1 MSQSVLS
8 AGLALH
14 PLLLGATSKKSSSSG
29 ATTLIFL
36 VLILAAGYFL
46 LIRPQ
51 RQRAR
56 RQQQTQ
62 QDIGV
67 GDEVMLTS
75 GIIGTVTG
83 FEGDRA
89 TVEISDGVEI
99 EVLRRAIAQRVTVPD
114 APVVETD
121 AEEVGPDPAGSGEDE
136 YDHASDE
143 PHTAT
148 AGYGGIPHGLP
159 VDDGAADGDDSA
171 APGDEPG
178 GEAAAGGTAGGAVT
192 GSTSGGEATE
202 DVPRVPGGGLG
213 GPTQP
218 DGRAGKE

>member
-1 MSQSVLS
+1 MSHSLMS
-8 AGLALH
+8 ASLGLH
-14 PLLLGATSKKSSSSG
+14 PLLAGVASKKTTSSSG

-36 VLILAAGYFL
+36 VLILAVGYFL

-62 QDIGV
+62 QQIGV

-89 TVEISDGVEI
+89 TVEISDGIEI
-99 EVLRRAIAQRVTVPD
+99 EVVRRAIAQRI
-114 APVVETD
+114 APVETPIVD
-121 AEEVGPDPAGSGEDE
+121 TDGEAVGPDPAAAEDDE
-136 YDHASDE
+136 YDHPSDE
-143 PHTAT
+143 PSRP
-148 AGYGGIPHGLP
+148 GYGGLPHGLP
-159 VDDGAADGDDSA
+159 HDGAEAESDSLA
-171 APGDEPG
+171 KD
-178 GEAAAGGTAGGAVT
+178 AGGASNGAQGSPGGVVT
-192 GSTSGGEATE
+192 GAGSGSVE

-213 GPTQP
+213 GATQP
-218 DGRAGKE
+218 DGRAEKE